1 MSDGS
6 DRNDAVLVGQFRRE
20 FNAFW
25 NRGDWH
31 DDDRPND
38 EWDPIADAGI
48 SALRRGDLDGAVHAI
63 VHYVSDE
70 MELEVSSR
78 TESELRRFLSDFA
91 RSAGWTSTHPPAH
104 NRSPLS
110 GPSPRTSRAS
120 GPARRR
126 SGT

>member
-6 DRNDAVLVGQFRRE
+6 DRNDAVLVGRFRRE

-48 SALRRGDLDGAVHAI
+48 SALRRRDLDGAVHA
-63 VHYVSDE
+63 DRA
-70 MELEVSSR
+70 LRQGRDGARGLR
-78 TESELRRFLSDFA
+78 TN
-91 RSAGWTSTHPPAH
+91 GV
-104 NRSPLS
+104 
-110 GPSPRTSRAS
+110 
-120 GPARRR
+120 
-126 SGT
+126 